1 MDERFS
7 KIILNEDEI
16 QQRVGQL
23 AAELSA
29 YYKGKS
35 PVFIC
40 VLKGAVYFITDLT
53 KKLTIDCRVDFMD
66 VSSYGADRSSS
77 GVVQIR
83 KDLSDTIEN
92 KDVVVV
98 EDIFDTGL
106 TMNYL
111 VGYLGNRKPASIKIC
126 TLLDRPHKRDP
137 QVKLKADFVGFTLT
151 KSDFLVGYGL
161 DDDQIMRNLPY
172 IGVLKKDD
180 K

>member
-7 KIILNEDEI
+7 KIILSEEEI
-16 QQRVGQL
+16 QQRVNEL
-23 AAELSA
+23 AAEVSV
-29 YYKGKS
+29 YYKGKC
-35 PVFIC
+35 PIFVC

-83 KDLSDTIEN
+83 KDLSDRIEDR
-92 KDVVVV
+92 DVVVV

-111 VGYLGNRKPASIKIC
+111 VGYLENRKPRSIKIC

>member
-7 KIILNEDEI
+7 KIILNEEEIQERVAELADEI
-16 QQRVGQL
+16 SV
-23 AAELSA
+23 A
-29 YYKGKS
+29 YKGKC
-35 PVFIC
+35 PVFVC

-53 KKLTIDCRVDFMD
+53 KRLSIDCRVDFMD
-66 VSSYGADRSSS
+66 LSSYGADRNSS

-83 KDLSDTIEN
+83 KDLSDRIEDR
-92 KDVVVV
+92 DVVVV

-111 VGYLGNRKPASIKIC
+111 VGYLKNRKPRSIKIC
-126 TLLDRPHKRDP
+126 TLLDRPHKRDA